1 MDLDLLRLYLLVGL
15 LLHKAVWEVMK
26 RNRGV
31 RAPAKPAARSLQVT
45 LVKAVKVGILL
56 GILIQTLLPD
66 ILPLSSDPQ
75 GLRIAGAIL
84 YTAGLAIAIAGR
96 VQLGDN
102 WLDIETAGV
111 KQRQTVVSR
120 GIYRFIRH
128 PIYAGDLLLLA
139 GLELALN
146 SWLILFVALLTPVVL
161 RQAIREE
168 QMLVSTLPGYNSYC
182 RRTKRFI
189 PYVA

>member
-45 LVKAVKVGILL
+45 LVKAIKVGILL
-56 GILIQTLLPD
+56 GILVQTLLPD

-111 KQRQTVVSR
+111 KQRQAVVSR

>member
-31 RAPAKPAARSLQVT
+31 RATAKPAPRSFRVT
-45 LVKAVKVGILL
+45 LVKAVKMGILL
-56 GILIQTLLPD
+56 GILVQTLLPD

>member
-31 RAPAKPAARSLQVT
+31 RADAKPAPRSLQVT
-45 LVKAVKVGILL
+45 LVKAAKVGILL
-56 GILIQTLLPD
+56 GILVQTMLPD